1 MPRYELALRRLS
13 PGSVQGGV
21 LFRSLTPS
29 SPPPPLWGWARRE
42 GRREDERSRN
52 QGGSGAATGPGAAS
66 PGTALFALEPQA
78 ASLGPLFAR
87 HRQVVRALFRHYT
100 LGRLG
105 GCLLLGRGALPEL
118 ERDVLLRVPPARS
131 SSRE

>member
-29 SPPPPLWGWARRE
+29 SQPPPLWGWARRE
-42 GRREDERSRN
+42 GGREDERSRN

-87 HRQVVRALFRHYT
+87 HRQVVGALFRHYT

-118 ERDVLLRVPPARS
+118 ERDVLLRVSPARS